1 MLVIPRLTDLNI
13 VHEIIV
19 PGQLSKFSF
28 TLNSRK
34 YNLIILYGPSDK
46 DDHKFFSKELFNY
59 EMFPASEYNIVT
71 GDFNA
76 VQDQYLDCRNYTT
89 HTTPKTTKV
98 INDAKIEHD
107 LLDPFRERNELRNF
121 VSWKRFRHSR
131 RDYFLIS

>member
-1 MLVIPRLTDLNI
+1 MLVNPRLTDLNI
-13 VHEIIV
+13 VNEITV

-89 HTTPKTTKV
+89 HITPKTTKV

-107 LLDPFRERNELRNF
+107 LLDPFRERNELRICF
-121 VSWKRFRHSR
+121 SWKRFGHDKNSKK
-131 RDYFLIS
+131 D